1 MRNPFEFL
9 ADLYDYNYQYYRWF
23 AHRRLVFSDITPE
36 SLKKEFKFN
45 IFENNDSEN
54 VGKLVKQTT
63 LIGLSVGVGL
73 APINMIMMSEV
84 QKKTL
89 RHTLPAAFGVLALC
103 SNYLL
108 DMFFLEKI

>member
-23 AHRRLVFSDITPE
+23 AHRRLIFSDITIE
-36 SLKKEFKFN
+36 SLKKDLKYN

-63 LIGLSVGVGL
+63 LIGFTVGLGL
-73 APINMIMMSEV
+73 APIKLIMMNEI

-89 RHTLPAAFGVLALC
+89 RHTLPAAFGVMALC
-103 SNYLL
+103 SKHLKDN
-108 DMFFLEKI
+108 FI